1 MNKMLSID
9 STKCIQCGFCADEC
23 PNYVFKATSDGTCKQ
38 VEVRYPEQCCACGH
52 CVAICPSE
60 AIGHSKMSGE
70 KFENLLDIEIPPQHM
85 RSLLLSRRSIR
96 AFKEEPVSDELV
108 VELIEAGIHAG
119 TASNGQT

>member
-1 MNKMLSID
+1 
-9 STKCIQCGFCADEC
+9 
-23 PNYVFKATSDGTCKQ
+23 
-38 VEVRYPEQCCACGH
+38 
-52 CVAICPSE
+52 
-60 AIGHSKMSGE
+60 MSGE